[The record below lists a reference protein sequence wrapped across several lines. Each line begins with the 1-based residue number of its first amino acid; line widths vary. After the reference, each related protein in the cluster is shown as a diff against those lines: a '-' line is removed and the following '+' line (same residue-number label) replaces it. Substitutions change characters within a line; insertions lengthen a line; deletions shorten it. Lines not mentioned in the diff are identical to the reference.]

1 MTDYCTYRK
10 KDFNM
15 ERKELIK
22 SWYIS
27 YFPKVASFIAKRGGT
42 MEDAKDIFQEGL
54 VILYEKKD
62 RKFESGVEAYLFGIC
77 KNLWFKHSNDVSKYQ
92 DETIALEEETE
103 PLVDENRL
111 LKLLNSA
118 GQKCMKLLQRFYYD
132 NLKTE
137 TIREEF
143 GFSSNHST
151 AVQKYKCLEKIR
163 ETVKQ
168 KALQYE
174 SFFE

>member
-1 MTDYCTYRK
+1 
-10 KDFNM
+10 M
-15 ERKELIK
+15 ERKALIRR
-22 SWYIS
+22 WYIS
-27 YFPKVASFIAKRGGT
+27 YFSKVASFISKRGGT
-42 MEDAKDIFQEGL
+42 LEDAKDIFQESL
-54 VILYEKKD
+54 VILYEKKNTE
-62 RKFESGVEAYLFGIC
+62 FNLSEEAYLFGIC
-77 KNLWFKHSNDVSKYQ
+77 KNLWFKQSNTNSKFQ
-92 DETIALEEETE
+92 NEDMDFIEEAEPTIDEH
-103 PLVDENRL
+103 RL

-118 GQKCMKLLQRFYYD
+118 GKKCMRLLQRFYYD

-137 TIREEF
+137 SIKEEF

-168 KALQYE
+168 NSLTYE

>member
-1 MTDYCTYRK
+1 
-10 KDFNM
+10 M

-22 SWYIS
+22 RWYIS
-27 YFPKVASFIAKRGGT
+27 YFPKVASFIFKRGGT
-42 MEDAKDIFQEGL
+42 LEDAKDIFQESL
-54 VILYEKKD
+54 LILYEK
-62 RKFESGVEAYLFGIC
+62 RNEEFNINEEAYLFGIC
-77 KNLWFKHSNDVSKYQ
+77 KNLWFKHSNNSSKFQ
-92 DETIALEEETE
+92 NETIDFEEKTD
-103 PLVDENRL
+103 PSVDENRL

-118 GQKCMKLLQRFYYD
+118 GRKCMKLLQCFYYD
-132 NLKTE
+132 NKKIE
-137 TIREEF
+137 IIREEF

-168 KALQYE
+168 NSLKYE

>member
-1 MTDYCTYRK
+1 
-10 KDFNM
+10 M

-22 SWYIS
+22 RWYIS

-42 MEDAKDIFQEGL
+42 LEDAKDIFQESL
-54 VILYEKKD
+54 VILYEKKSTE
-62 RKFESGVEAYLFGIC
+62 FNLNEEAYQFGIC
-77 KNLWFKHSNDVSKYQ
+77 KNLWFKHSNNTSKFQ
-92 DETIALEEETE
+92 NETMDFIEEPE
-103 PLVDENRL
+103 PSVDENRL

-118 GQKCMKLLQRFYYD
+118 GKKCMRLLQRFYYD
-132 NLKTE
+132 NQKTE
-137 TIREEF
+137 IIKEEF

-168 KALQYE
+168 NSLKHE

>member
-1 MTDYCTYRK
+1 
-10 KDFNM
+10 M

-22 SWYIS
+22 LWYIS
-27 YFPKVASFIAKRGGT
+27 YFPKVASFISKRGGT
-42 MEDAKDIFQEGL
+42 LEDAKDIFQESL
-54 VILYEKKD
+54 MILYEKRNTEFNLNEK
-62 RKFESGVEAYLFGIC
+62 AYLFGIC
-77 KNLWFKHSNDVSKYQ
+77 KNLWFKHLNNISKLQ
-92 DETIALEEETE
+92 NETIDFKEESE
-103 PLVDENRL
+103 PSVDENRL

-118 GQKCMKLLQRFYYD
+118 GKKCMRLLQRFYYD
-132 NLKTE
+132 NQKTE
-137 TIREEF
+137 IIREEF

-168 KALQYE
+168 NSLRYE